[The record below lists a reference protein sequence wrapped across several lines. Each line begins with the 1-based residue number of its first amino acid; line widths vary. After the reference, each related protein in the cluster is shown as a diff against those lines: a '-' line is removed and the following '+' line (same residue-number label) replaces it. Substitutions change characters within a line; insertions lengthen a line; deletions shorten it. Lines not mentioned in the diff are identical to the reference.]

1 MNILIAEDE
10 KPIAESLKKNFL
22 QAGHNAMIAFDGLEC
37 LNQLTKIE
45 FDVILLDWRMPNK
58 NGEEVCREIRESGNE
73 TPIVLLTALT
83 DIKNK
88 VHALNIGA
96 DDYITK
102 PFSFDEVL
110 ARLQAVVRRYNSS
123 VSKIDFGDLS
133 LDLIKHHIET
143 NEGIIKLSEKE
154 FDLLKYF
161 LDNKG
166 TVLSKEEISMKIWQV
181 PYSPNTNV
189 IEATVKNLRKKLE
202 ENSSYKYIK
211 TIYGEG
217 YLFLDN

>member
-1 MNILIAEDE
+1 MNILIVEDE

-37 LNQLTKIE
+37 LDLLTKIE
-45 FDVILLDWRMPNK
+45 FDAILLDWRMPNK
-58 NGEEVCREIRESGNE
+58 NGEEVCREIRKAGNE
-73 TPIVLLTALT
+73 IPIVLLTALT
-83 DIKNK
+83 DINNK

-110 ARLQAVVRRYNSS
+110 ARLQAVVRRYSSS

-143 NEGIIKLSEKE
+143 SEDIVRLSEKE

-166 TVLSKEEISMKIWQV
+166 TLLSKEEISMQIWHLS
-181 PYSPNTNV
+181 YSPNTNV